1 MPMSGTAFRD
11 GDQLVNNIPDLL
23 LPGGHGV
30 DRGPRDA
37 FRGGGAFQPKE
48 SFSNKKKNIFIIVVV
63 SLIGA

>member
-11 GDQLVNNIPDLL
+11 GDQLVDNIPDLL

-37 FRGGGAFQPKE
+37 CRGGGAFQPKE
-48 SFSNKKKNIFIIVVV
+48 SFSNKKHIFIIVVV